1 MNDFFSAQAG
11 GSVSAD
17 LSGFGWRIALYLD
30 DLDALLGPDPD
41 LPDDPLSALA
51 MAAET
56 PALPPTDPVLARLLP
71 EGILDAGEG
80 ADEFRQFSQ
89 ATLLARKRRDAR
101 ALRRLLEAERSE
113 LDANAAREVLGALND
128 LRLMLGTKLMVSEGD
143 PELDD
148 AHELAAYQTYQLLG
162 LLQEELLQ
170 ALT

>member
-1 MNDFFSAQAG
+1 MNDFFHALEG
-11 GSVSAD
+11 DGVRAD
-17 LSGFGWRIALYLD
+17 LSGFGWRLALYLN
-30 DLDALLGPDPD
+30 DLDALLGPEPD

-56 PALPPTDPVLARLLP
+56 PALPPTDPVMARLLP
-71 EGILDAGEG
+71 EGIMDAGEG

-101 ALRRLLEAERSE
+101 ALRQLLEVELAD
-113 LDANAAREVLGALND
+113 LDANQAREVLGALND

-143 PELDD
+143 PDLDD
-148 AHELAAYQTYQLLG
+148 ANELAAYQIYQLLG
-162 LLQEELLQ
+162 LLQEELLD

>member
-1 MNDFFSAQAG
+1 MNDFFSAREG
-11 GSVSAD
+11 GGVSAD

-30 DLDALLGPDPD
+30 DLDTLLGPDPE

-101 ALRRLLEAERSE
+101 ALRQLLEAERSD

-148 AHELAAYQTYQLLG
+148 ANELAAYRVYQLLG